1 MSQHNLHSNPLVTMA
16 SAADASTAAAGST
29 AATKTT
35 KSGEFDPT
43 SIGLRADFRLT
54 DFSDVSQLP
63 FLACWHTAQ

>member
-1 MSQHNLHSNPLVTMA
+1 MA
-16 SAADASTAAAGST
+16 SAADASTATTAGST